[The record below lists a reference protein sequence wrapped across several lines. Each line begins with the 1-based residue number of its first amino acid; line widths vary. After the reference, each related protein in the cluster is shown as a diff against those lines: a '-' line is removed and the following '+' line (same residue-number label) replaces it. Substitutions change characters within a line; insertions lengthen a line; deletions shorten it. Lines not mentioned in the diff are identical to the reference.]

1 MKITIPRPD
10 GDIVI
15 EVDNNDEIPA
25 VARIVSAL
33 RLDPP
38 AEDASDLERA
48 DYEKVAAYVRGASVF
63 ADDIRVVERNVPQEF
78 GPTKAYAEEQMRV
91 DDLKLSPVLQ
101 DVYEYLRS
109 NGDDGASPTELARAF
124 GVNRPAMDQR
134 LRQLKKR
141 GAAEQ
146 VSRGLWRVA

>member
-48 DYEKVAAYVRGASVF
+48 DYEKVAAYVRGASIF
-63 ADDIRVVERNVPQEF
+63 ADDIRVVERNVPQECE
-78 GPTKAYAEEQMRV
+78 PPAERDWQPG
-91 DDLKLSPVLQ
+91 LSPALQ
-101 DVYEYLRS
+101 DVWEYLRS

-124 GVNRPAMDQR
+124 GTNLSAMDQR